1 LDGTVFKHISNLF
14 HSNRL
19 KRYCAILTDKDL
31 AYVQEPDELF
41 DADFVESLKNAETD
55 GLRRERELAEYV
67 EGNQFVSVFYAE
79 NTFETELVRYD
90 ENSDLF
96 NSVIRT
102 TYKDQVILSELL
114 QVLIPMIYG

>member
-41 DADFVESLKNAETD
+41 DADFVESLKT
-55 GLRRERELAEYV
+55 LRLTV
-67 EGNQFVSVFYAE
+67 YAE
-79 NTFETELVRYD
+79 NE
-90 ENSDLF
+90 SWQ
-96 NSVIRT
+96 S
-102 TYKDQVILSELL
+102 
-114 QVLIPMIYG
+114 M